1 MSVQASAVP
10 AQRAGDAAAAGL
22 PARGAPQL
30 QGPNNDVS
38 MIFLISSVVE

>member
-30 QGPNNDVS
+30 QGPNTNDVS
-38 MIFLISSVVE
+38 MIL